1 MPAAHS
7 KQLKE
12 KARLLMEE
20 GNTLTETAEAC
31 GVALQV
37 VSDWADSGGWKR
49 PEVIRQVRIQE
60 QRLKV
65 DPMLTAAIQR
75 LETMPRN
82 QREADYDEK
91 MHRIACSVP
100 LILSQMSA
108 DELVTKAD
116 KVAKLV
122 QLSREVLNKGER
134 AGRAPLLS
142 IGLLSNNPIPERR
155 AEPLQVV
162 DVENVASK

>member
-1 MPAAHS
+1 M
-7 KQLKE
+7 
-12 KARLLMEE
+12 MEE
-20 GNTLTETAEAC
+20 GSTLTETAEAC
-31 GVALQV
+31 GVAIQV
-37 VSDWADSGGWKR
+37 VSDWAESGGWKR

-75 LETMPRN
+75 LETMPRS

-122 QLSREVLNKGER
+122 QLSREVL
-134 AGRAPLLS
+134 GRGVKASRPPTISLN
-142 IGLLSNNPIPERR
+142 LLSNNPLPPRR
-155 AEPLQVV
+155 EETLQVI
-162 DVENVASK
+162 DAEALTD